1 MGVGA
6 KRLFERPGVGMFA
19 LWGLA
24 AVAVAAIFVVR
35 GDLEPWHGFLMAI
48 PFMLATAWFGW
59 IVASFLIPIALLITW
74 GAETVTV
81 GSPGLLD
88 YGELAGAMILGA
100 FVGDRMHRVWRDS
113 ESRAHDNERR
123 ARLLQHAALELNQ
136 AADVEHLFSTA
147 PRLLSE
153 ILTFTHAEMFVPDGE
168 QLSLATAWRWSA
180 RPGFKVPLESII
192 GRAYRTGDTQY
203 VPDTSLDPE
212 FVVAPGAEPTRSELA
227 LPVKVAGQ
235 TRAVIN
241 LEHTSPDAFSSDD
254 HETLRAFTQIVS
266 EVLERLDAKAALDSE
281 RADQEFIARLSQ
293 SLLHADDVRQA
304 AATALNDLVRYLGF
318 DAGTVMELKQARFK
332 PLVRVGEVPAE
343 VTLRAD
349 TGFDFTGLLA
359 EVWSTGKHVHVP
371 DLLERPRPAGDFG
384 WLDAEE
390 SVRTVVL
397 HPLTNSQGDVR
408 FLLSL
413 ATVGRVRPLSDG
425 DVTLVNRSAQALG
438 AALGRVMLNRQ
449 LFATL
454 DVIRQ
459 IARAEAPSTLFQRAA
474 EAAVELIPGAEAA
487 TVLVRDGELFRFEAA
502 VGYDL
507 DAIKS
512 GAGPFTLAEQVT
524 WYAGSES
531 DFRRG
536 IGRIARGDEVLRFS
550 IASSSDRS
558 PANLLAARVNEIKS
572 NIFIPITE
580 GSDVVAL
587 LNVDNY
593 SSASSF
599 STNSLRIAEAFAQH
613 IAVIVRQA
621 EQVRRLEE
629 SLVTDGLTGLG
640 NREGFQRRLE
650 TELARAERYGHPL
663 NLVMVDLDNFK
674 QVNDRFGHAAG
685 DAALVA
691 VAQTLTG
698 HLRSSDHAFRWAGDE
713 FILLLPEV
721 RQREALAAADRY
733 SELVSS
739 IEVHGLH
746 LSASVG
752 VASYPVDGHDAET
765 LLRRADDLM
774 YVRKQRRRTQQPIG

>member
-1 MGVGA
+1 MGFGPKKQLGHPA
-6 KRLFERPGVGMFA
+6 IGMLG
-19 LWGLA
+19 LWALA
-24 AVAVAAIFVVR
+24 AAAVTAMFVAP
-35 GDLEPWHGFLMAI
+35 GLKPWHGFLMAV

-59 IVASFLIPIALLITW
+59 TVAAFLLPATLLITW
-74 GAETVTV
+74 GIETITS
-81 GSPGLLD
+81 GFLGLAG
-88 YGELAGAMILGA
+88 YAELAGAMALAA

-113 ESRAHDNERR
+113 EARAYDNERR

-136 AADVEHLFSTA
+136 AADADHLFADA
-147 PRLLSE
+147 PRLLSD
-153 ILTFTHAEMFVPDGE
+153 ILTFTHAELFVPDGDH
-168 QLSLATAWRWSA
+168 LSLATAWRWNA
-180 RPGFKVPLESII
+180 RPGFKVPLASII
-192 GRAYRTGDTQY
+192 GRAYRSGEPQY
-203 VPDTSLDPE
+203 VPDTSRDPE
-212 FVVAPGAEPTRSELA
+212 FIAAPGAEPTRSELA
-227 LPVKVAGQ
+227 LPVKVSGE

-241 LEHTSPDAFSSDD
+241 LEHTSPDAFSQDD
-254 HETLRAFTQIVS
+254 HETLRAFTHIVS
-266 EVLERLDAKAALDSE
+266 EVLERLDAKAALDQQ

-293 SLLHADDVRQA
+293 SLLHADDARQA
-304 AATALNDLVRYLGF
+304 AATALNDIVRYLGL
-318 DAGTVMELKQARFK
+318 DVGGVLELKQARLR
-332 PLVRVGEVPAE
+332 PIVRVGELPMEVAFRAE
-343 VTLRAD
+343 NGLA
-349 TGFDFTGLLA
+349 FTGLLG
-359 EVWSTGKHVHVP
+359 EVWSSGRHAYVE
-371 DLLERPRPAGDFG
+371 DLLERPRPRGDYG
-384 WLDAEE
+384 WLDSEQ
-390 SVRTVVL
+390 SVRTTVL
-397 HPLTNSQGDVR
+397 YPLTNSQGDVR

-413 ATVGRVRPLSDG
+413 ASVGRVKPLSEADLA
-425 DVTLVNRSAQALG
+425 LVSRSAQALG
-438 AALGRVMLNRQ
+438 AALGRVMLNKQ

-507 DAIKS
+507 EAIKT
-512 GAGPFTLAEQVT
+512 GAGPFSFAEQLT
-524 WYAGSES
+524 WYAAPEN

-536 IGRIARGDEVLRFS
+536 IGRIARGEEVMRYS
-550 IASSSDRS
+550 IASSSERT
-558 PANLLAARVNEIKS
+558 PANLGAARVNEIKS
-572 NIFIPITE
+572 NICIPITE

-593 SSASSF
+593 SSDSSF
-599 STNSLRIAEAFAQH
+599 STNSLRIAESFAQH
-613 IAVIVRQA
+613 IALIVRQA

-629 SLVTDGLTGLG
+629 SLVTDSLTGLG
-640 NREGFQRRLE
+640 NREGFQRRLV

-691 VAQTLTG
+691 VAQALTE

-721 RQREALAAADRY
+721 KPAEAQAAADRF
-733 SELVSS
+733 SELVSA

-746 LSASVG
+746 LSASLG
-752 VASYPVDGHDAET
+752 MASYPVDGHDAET

-774 YVRKQRRRTQQPIG
+774 YVRKQRRGRPQPIG